1 MKIVVDAMGGDFA
14 PQNVVAGVIDAVKEY
29 NVSVTLVG
37 IRERIEEELKKYQY
51 PKDLIEI
58 VHAPEV
64 VAMDDA
70 ATVVIRQKKQ
80 SSISIGMA
88 LLKKDGYDAFVSA
101 GNTGACVAAS
111 TFILGMIPGVDRPG
125 IGCVFPSLKQ
135 FTFIIDVGANTAAKP
150 EHLLQYAKM
159 AKVYAREILNRPA
172 PSIGLL
178 NIGEEE
184 CKGTGLEQEAHK
196 LLEEKEPLFIGN
208 VEANEV
214 FTGKTDCIVCDGYVG
229 NITLKVAEGL
239 MESVGK
245 LLKREIKKNPI
256 AILGAL
262 LLKSSLSEAKKSV
275 DYSEYGGAPL
285 LGVDGLV
292 LISHGRSSPKAIK
305 NAIRA
310 AKKEVEHNILVKI
323 KEEMAKNV

>member
-14 PQNVVAGVIDAVKEY
+14 PQNVVAGVVEAVNEY
-29 NVSVTLVG
+29 KVSVTLVG
-37 IRERIEEELKKYQY
+37 IQDQIEAELKKHQY

-64 VAMDDA
+64 VAMHDA

-80 SSISIGMA
+80 SSISIGMN
-88 LLKKDGYDAFVSA
+88 LLKKEGYSAFVSA

-125 IGCVFPSLKQ
+125 IGCIFPSLKN
-135 FTFIIDVGANTAAKP
+135 FTLMIDVGANTAAKP
-150 EHLLQYAKM
+150 EHILQYAKM
-159 AKVYAREILNRPA
+159 AKVYAQAVLGRTNPTV
-172 PSIGLL
+172 GLL

-196 LLEEKEPLFIGN
+196 LLEEKEPCFVGN

-239 MESVGK
+239 MESAGK
-245 LLKREIKKNPI
+245 LLKREILKRPI
-256 AILGAL
+256 AIFGAL
-262 LLKSSLSEAKKSV
+262 LLKSSLKEAKKSV

-305 NAIRA
+305 NALRN
-310 AKKEVEHNILVKI
+310 AKEEIEHNVLEKI
-323 KEEMAKNV
+323 KEEMAK